1 MMASAPAPLRSRFIR
16 YVAVGCGATASHYL
30 LLVMWVEWANWPA
43 PAAALAGAMLG
54 AQVAFFG
61 NRRFT
66 FGHHGPMLPV
76 WWRFQATAVVGG
88 LVSAACV
95 AAGGRVGLHYLLAQ
109 MVGTVIAL
117 LLTYAINRHWS
128 FGRPKAL

>member
-1 MMASAPAPLRSRFIR
+1 MTAPGLRRSSLIR
-16 YVAVGCGATASHYL
+16 YVAVGALATVSHYL
-30 LLVMWVEWANWPA
+30 LLASLVEQAAWPA

-66 FGHHGPMLPV
+66 FDHQGPMLPA

-88 LVSAACV
+88 LVSAGCV
-95 AAGGRVGLHYLLAQ
+95 AAGGRLGLHYLLAQ
-109 MVGTVIAL
+109 MVGTVVAL

-128 FGRPKAL
+128 FGLRNAH